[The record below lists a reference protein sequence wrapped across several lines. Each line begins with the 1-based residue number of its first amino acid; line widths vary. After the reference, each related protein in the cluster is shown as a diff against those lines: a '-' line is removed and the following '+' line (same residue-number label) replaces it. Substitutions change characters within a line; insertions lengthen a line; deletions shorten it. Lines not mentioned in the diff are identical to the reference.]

1 MVYPVRFTG
10 ETRGSKNMLKIC
22 FFFSRQGILVLCL
35 LIVSGLILQSCFGT
49 NKNRR
54 GKLSDAMEESSD
66 EHKGERKVDT
76 KPDPDYEDDDEDY
89 VIGIVSEPDA
99 YVETDSA
106 YYEPPPEQSVDIIE
120 GKKNTWLTIG
130 AGTGVLREEDL
141 YGLNHF
147 NLALGTFIEK
157 KHYLELL
164 AGLSGAPIQET
175 SLLSE
180 SLDNGV
186 VVFQLG
192 LGYKY
197 FFTPPHTFLG
207 IYFCAGLGYA
217 YMRWSYKNPF
227 QAMAYD
233 EYGDELGMETISSDG
248 VSGFEMYTGLGLN
261 VVQTE
266 KFQLGGEVLP
276 GFIAWGGE
284 TSEGFDNDVF
294 DTFYYTKLKIFIRF
308 GW

>member
-1 MVYPVRFTG
+1 MSERNIFLSPK
-10 ETRGSKNMLKIC
+10 S
-22 FFFSRQGILVLCL
+22 ILILCL
-35 LIVSGLILQSCFGT
+35 LIMSGLILQSCFGT

-54 GKLSDAMEESSD
+54 GKLSDAMEKSSD
-66 EHKGERKVDT
+66 KNKGKRKVET
-76 KPDPDYEDDDEDY
+76 QPDPDYEDDESDY
-89 VIGIVSEPDA
+89 VVGVVSGTAALVADDSLSVEPSAIDSVA
-99 YVETDSA
+99 VVEGRKQD
-106 YYEPPPEQSVDIIE
+106 
-120 GKKNTWLTIG
+120 WFTIA
-130 AGTGVLREEDL
+130 AGTGVLKEDDFF
-141 YGLNHF
+141 GLNHF
-147 NLALGTFIEK
+147 NLAIGTFLKE
-157 KHYLELL
+157 KHYLELI
-164 AGLSGAPIQET
+164 AGISWAPVQET

-180 SLDNGV
+180 SLDGGV
-186 VVFQLG
+186 YILQLG

-197 FFTPPHTFLG
+197 YTTPRHTFMGL
-207 IYFCAGLGYA
+207 YLCAGLGYA

-248 VSGFEMYTGLGLN
+248 VSGFEMYTGIGLN

-266 KFQLGGEVLP
+266 GFQLGGEVLP

-294 DTFYYTKLKIFIRF
+294 NTFYYTKLKLFIRF